1 MRSNLQS
8 FLLCGTDCLPVA
20 LMVVDAEEFKVK
32 LAATGVG
39 VCSESS
45 AFSAAFCHMC
55 ILEQQQILYLE
66 EWSSFSLIVLSLCR
80 RALSFPVSGD
90 TTGRVL
96 LLLH

>member
-1 MRSNLQS
+1 
-8 FLLCGTDCLPVA
+8 
-20 LMVVDAEEFKVK
+20 MVVDAEEFKVK

-66 EWSSFSLIVLSLCR
+66 E
-80 RALSFPVSGD
+80 
-90 TTGRVL
+90 
-96 LLLH
+96 